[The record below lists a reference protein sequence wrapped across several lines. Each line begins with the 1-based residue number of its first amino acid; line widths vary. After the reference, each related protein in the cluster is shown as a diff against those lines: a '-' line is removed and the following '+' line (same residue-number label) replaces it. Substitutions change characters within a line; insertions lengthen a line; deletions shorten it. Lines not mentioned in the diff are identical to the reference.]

1 MYFDTAV
8 HLIAGQKGDNRLECF
23 SNMLSCWQKFLHLI
37 WSQYLPSIRPEA
49 IYGHVIK
56 VLRKCGDVEIA
67 VVWYWAPLRAQS
79 EWWGQTWA
87 SVEVTGCSERMLVPG
102 APCPIDWA
110 PRCTLL
116 YNVWWSFIKRGD
128 VLCHYDIWTARAKVS
143 FDGRDVIYH
152 NKH

>member
-8 HLIAGQKGDNRLECF
+8 HLIASQKGDNRLECF
-23 SNMLSCWQKFLHLI
+23 SNMLSCWKKFLHLI

-87 SVEVTGCSERMLVPG
+87 SVEVTGCSEHMLVPG
-102 APCPIDWA
+102 TPCPIHWA
-110 PRCTLL
+110 SRGVRYCTVCGAALL
-116 YNVWWSFIKRGD
+116 KEVMCWITVTFEHRGQR
-128 VLCHYDIWTARAKVS
+128 LALMAEM
-143 FDGRDVIYH
+143 
-152 NKH
+152 